1 MTAHHMLSGIDVKS
15 CFHFVV
21 CSCIDVR
28 ERERDRKR
36 EGEKEKERQP
46 TKTRNMLQEKI

>member
-15 CFHFVV
+15 CFNFVV

-28 ERERDRKR
+28 ERG
-36 EGEKEKERQP
+36 GEKERGEKERQP
-46 TKTRNMLQEKI
+46 TKTRNTLQEKI